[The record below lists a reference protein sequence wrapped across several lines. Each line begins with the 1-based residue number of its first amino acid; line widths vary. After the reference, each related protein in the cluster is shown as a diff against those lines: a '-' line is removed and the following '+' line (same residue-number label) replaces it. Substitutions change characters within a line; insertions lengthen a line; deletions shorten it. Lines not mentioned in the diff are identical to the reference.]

1 MNLNET
7 LKNIDYKRIAYHIL
21 FWVVISVFY
30 DAVSSIVSER
40 PFFEMLLH
48 DLKFFFPSDVLGVY
62 ITLYLLIPGL
72 LLKRKYTQFIITS
85 ILFLGFLI

>member
-1 MNLNET
+1 MTAVTFLNITLHIIFILMNLIET
-7 LKNIDYKRIAYHIL
+7 LKNIDYKRIGYHIL

-30 DAVSSIVSER
+30 DAVSSILSER

-62 ITLYLLIPGL
+62 ITLYLLIN
-72 LLKRKYTQFIITS
+72 
-85 ILFLGFLI
+85 